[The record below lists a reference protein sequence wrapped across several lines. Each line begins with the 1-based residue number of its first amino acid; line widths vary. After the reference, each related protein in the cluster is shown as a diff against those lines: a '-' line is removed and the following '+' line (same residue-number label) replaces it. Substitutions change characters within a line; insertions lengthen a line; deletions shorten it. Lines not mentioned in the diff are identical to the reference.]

1 MSLRNDQHR
10 HPIKGPVYPVVTPF
24 TKDGSVDRDGLKR
37 YIEYLVNNGAKNIL
51 VTVGTSRFNLLSKDE
66 MKDVNEIVST
76 TTENEDVYTIVSG
89 PGPHTGCTQENIEFA
104 THANSVG
111 ADAIML
117 LYPERWYG
125 MDPII
130 KFFRNVGHSTD
141 ISIFAHTFPMR
152 DGFGGEEQQYFD
164 IELLDELSKIDNFVG
179 IKEESKNRSISDS
192 ICTEYSNKLSVII
205 GGGGMSRYLDDSELG
220 ATAYLTGI
228 GSFLPNVAED
238 FYEMVSQGQKQQ
250 AKNIIKNYED
260 PYFDTAVSMGW
271 HRALK
276 ETLNQLNIIKPF
288 ERDPLQRVDA
298 EDREKLINI
307 LDHCGWT

>member
-1 MSLRNDQHR
+1 MSLTSNQHQ

-24 TKDGSVDRDGLKR
+24 TNDGSVDRNGLKN
-37 YIEYLVNNGAKNIL
+37 YIEYLVSNGAKNIL

-66 MKDVNEIVST
+66 MKDVNKVVST
-76 TTENEDVYTIVSG
+76 TTQDKDVCTIVSG
-89 PGPHTGCTQENIEFA
+89 PGPHTGSTQENIDFA

-130 KFFRNVGHSTD
+130 KFFRDIGQSTD
-141 ISIFAHTFPMR
+141 MPILAHTFPMR
-152 DGFGGEEQQYFD
+152 DGFGSGKEQYFD
-164 IELLDELSKIDNFVG
+164 VELLDELLKIDNFVG
-179 IKEESKNRSISDS
+179 IKEESKNREISDA
-192 ICTEYSNKLSVII
+192 ICAEYSDKMSVII
-205 GGGGMSRYLDDSELG
+205 GGGGMSRYLTDSELG

-228 GSFLPNVAED
+228 GSFLPEVAEN
-238 FYEMVSQGQKQQ
+238 FYELVNQDKKQQ
-250 AKNIIKNYED
+250 AKTIIEEYEE

-276 ETLNQLNIIKPF
+276 ETLYQLDIIEPF
-288 ERDPLQRVDA
+288 ERNPLQRVN
-298 EDREKLINI
+298 EKNVDKLTDI
-307 LDHCGWT
+307 LDGCGWM